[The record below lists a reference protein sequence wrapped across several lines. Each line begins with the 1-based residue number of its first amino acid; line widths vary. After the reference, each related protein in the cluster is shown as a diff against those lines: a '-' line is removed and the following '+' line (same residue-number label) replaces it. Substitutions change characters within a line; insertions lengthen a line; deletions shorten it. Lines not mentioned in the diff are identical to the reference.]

1 MATRGD
7 KTAQDLKPSRRKK
20 VADNNLLIVLHS
32 STSGSKSKSTGLI
45 FEVTDEIKHS
55 IINKIIN
62 NGNK

>member
-1 MATRGD
+1 MPIKRE
-7 KTAQDLKPSRRKK
+7 KPAQDLKPSRRKK
-20 VADNNLLIVLHS
+20 VADNNLLIVIHS

-55 IINKIIN
+55 IINKIMN